1 MGTLP
6 ATSLT
11 DIRIAIAF
19 RISATLMF
27 THGFAHHIP
36 HRTGATLQRPVLVE
50 KPIRRVLVQPQCVCA
65 QDPGPLNVIMPRS
78 RKLHYG
84 LLLDLCFVHVDVYK
98 DPGTSPKRGG
108 GAGARSLSHL
118 RHANFIVS
126 LQTSCKYFRS
136 NILKKG
142 FII

>member
-11 DIRIAIAF
+11 DIRIAF

-36 HRTGATLQRPVLVE
+36 HRTGATLQSPVLVE
-50 KPIRRVLVQPQCVCA
+50 EPLRRFLAKPQCVCA
-65 QDPGPLNVIMPRS
+65 QDPGPINVIMPRS
-78 RKLHYG
+78 RNLH
-84 LLLDLCFVHVDVYK
+84 LRLFLDLCFHVEICL
-98 DPGTSPKRGG
+98 PLLGTSPTRGG